1 MKKMIVMQIARQTS
15 FRIIPGIAIL
25 ALATATGCSTNAPS
39 QDADVNV
46 ATPSESA
53 PDEKT
58 QTPSS
63 EGSSKKVVDANEDPD
78 RAELHHIYFSLPD
91 GISTR
96 ATGPVATVGGVS
108 VSAQTYHEQLDYF
121 AGKPNEDGSH
131 DYAINNALKKVIQ
144 RQLLLNAFA
153 PDEEAIEAERA
164 RMRQRQVDAARERL
178 GEDADLTMVL
188 DPWESNPSFG
198 RNEAVDHLLTAQA
211 MSRLE
216 MSLPDRDDAI
226 AYYESH
232 PEEFQTQTVV
242 EARVISARHVA
253 ADQDPRAHI
262 AELHEHLIA
271 EGADRD
277 ALFEQHRD
285 PIYGLVSVTEDDA
298 RGPEANPVARV
309 AFEQQVDQ
317 ISEPFEHRGI
327 WMLVWTHA
335 RHEAGLI
342 PFEKVEENL
351 LERLRFE
358 AREDAWTTVSARLL
372 KQSEVT
378 VHWENLTQPEASH
391 QGR

>member
-1 MKKMIVMQIARQTS
+1 MTASRSAPTE
-15 FRIIPGIAIL
+15 PGD
-25 ALATATGCSTNAPS
+25 G
-39 QDADVNV
+39 
-46 ATPSESA
+46 ESA
-53 PDEKT
+53 A
-58 QTPSS
+58 S
-63 EGSSKKVVDANEDPD
+63 
-78 RAELHHIYFSLPD
+78 RASVLHHQYFRLPEAV
-91 GISTR
+91 GTH
-96 ATGPVATVGGVS
+96 ATEPVATVGGEAIRAES
-108 VSAQTYHEQLDYF
+108 FHTELGYA
-121 AGKPNEDGSH
+121 AGKPNENGAFDNAVA
-131 DYAINNALKKVIQ
+131 YALKKVIQ
-144 RQLLLNAFA
+144 RQLLRNAFA
-153 PDEEAIEAERA
+153 PDEVAIEAARA
-164 RMRQRQVDAARERL
+164 RMRQRQVDTARKRL

-188 DPWESNPSFG
+188 NPWESDSSFG
-198 RNEAVDHLLTAQA
+198 RKEAVDHLLTAQA
-211 MSRLE
+211 MNRLE

-242 EARVISARHVA
+242 EARVVSARHVA
-253 ADQDPRAHI
+253 EVQDPRVHI
-262 AELHEHLIA
+262 AEVHEDFIA

-298 RGPEANPVARV
+298 HSPEANPVARV

-327 WMLVWTHA
+327 WMLVWTHT

-358 AREDAWTTVSARLL
+358 AREHAWTTLSARLL